1 MGFVVGKV
9 AFGFSYN
16 NAAEQEERNNVRDG
30 HKPMGASE
38 KSTMAQNFEIELM
51 PPRTAVGDTSVGTM
65 SAPIF
70 KFASES
76 ANGRVF

>member
-1 MGFVVGKV
+1 MVGKV

-30 HKPMGASE
+30 HKAMGASE

-51 PPRTAVGDTSVGTM
+51 PPRMTVADTRVSTM
-65 SAPIF
+65 TTPIF

-76 ANGRVF
+76 SNWEVF